1 MFTVE
6 YASQFD
12 VLLPG
17 FAALKLPILLG
28 GSSNHFK
35 TGALRELG
43 AWDPYNVTE
52 DADLGMRLSRL
63 GHRTATIA
71 STTYE
76 EAPAKLMPWLRQRTR
91 WFKGWLQT
99 YMVHMRQPRRLAREL
114 GIVGF
119 AAFQF
124 TIAGTVLAALMQPVL
139 LLLIAVGAIGIFD
152 RPGILVWT
160 HGCALVG
167 GYATTLM
174 LAVMGLRRRRLL
186 SNAWVLAL
194 MPLHWTLL
202 SVAAW
207 RALIQLLLDPYRW
220 EKTEHGLARTSRR
233 GTAPAEVR
241 DSAADRPPPLRVA
254 A

>member
-1 MFTVE
+1 VE

-17 FAALKLPILLG
+17 FAAMKLPILLG
-28 GSSNHFK
+28 GSSNHFV
-35 TGALRELG
+35 TAALREIG

-52 DADLGMRLSRL
+52 DADLGVRLARR
-63 GHRTATIA
+63 GYDTATIA

-91 WFKGWLQT
+91 WFKGWMQT
-99 YMVHMRQPRRLAREL
+99 YMVHMRQPCRFAREL
-114 GIVGF
+114 GIIGF
-119 AAFQF
+119 AAFHF
-124 TIAGTVLAALMQPVL
+124 TIAGTVLAALVQPIL
-139 LLLIAVGAIGIFD
+139 LLLVAAGLAGIFD
-152 RPGILVWT
+152 SQGILVWA
-160 HGCALVG
+160 HGCALIA
-167 GYATTLM
+167 GYAITIV
-174 LAVMGLRRRRLL
+174 LALIGLKRRRLL
-186 SNAWVLAL
+186 PNAWILVL

-207 RALIQLLLDPYRW
+207 RALIQLTFDPYRW

-233 GTAPAEVR
+233 GAAGVPIR
-241 DSAADRPPPLRVA
+241 DSAEDRPPPLRDA